1 MATSILQG
9 LGRAGADIGTGA
21 GIVADENRQ
30 NAEAQLR
37 QLQAKMQ
44 FAEFQQRLKEFQA
57 RQQTEEQKQPAN
69 MISTIEKSLN
79 RKLTDDEKQRFFG
92 IQPPTP
98 KAKYSS
104 MRYDDKGKLWGL
116 NTETNMEEQVPSK
129 GEFNA
134 PKKASTSP
142 LGKVNPI
149 VAAQIGK
156 PPDPAK
162 YPQGEDDPGYKGAMK
177 LWGIEAEKI
186 STRMAQSGAAA
197 RGAAYQLNRVG
208 NYITPD
214 GELVT
219 ATGGE
224 AIKNGYVGAAPG
236 FQAMSK
242 QAQFGEIKS
251 ASGKLRDSIT
261 ALQADDAFS
270 APQVIQMLRAMQS
283 PDQGSLSASINNLMA
298 SGLNDRQ
305 QDYVIWLG
313 QMAERILSIRSIAG
327 MGQGAEDLR
336 RAIQATIPNVASG
349 SKEFALKRLDA
360 VDNQISQLYRGIPS
374 VKSVPNQQQGV
385 TPPPGA
391 KIVDMTQ

>member
-9 LGRAGADIGTGA
+9 LGNFGSDIGKGA
-21 GIVADENRQ
+21 GIVSDENRQ
-30 NAEAQLR
+30 NARAQLE

-44 FAEFQQRLKEFQA
+44 LAEFQQRLKEFQA
-57 RQQTEEQKQPAN
+57 RQQAEQQKQPGP
-69 MISTIEKSLN
+69 L
-79 RKLTDDEKQRFFG
+79 RKAVEAAMKRPLTDDEAERLFG

-104 MRYDDKGKLWGL
+104 MRYDEKGKLWGL
-116 NTETNMEEQVPSK
+116 NNETGMEEPVPSK
-129 GEFNA
+129 GDFNA
-134 PKKASTSP
+134 PKKAIASP

-162 YPQGEDDPGYKGAMK
+162 YPQGEDDPAYKGAMK

-251 ASGKLRDSIT
+251 ASTKLRDSIT
-261 ALQADDAFS
+261 ALQPGDAFS
-270 APQVIQMLRAMQS
+270 APQVIQMLRAMQA
-283 PDQGSLSASINNLMA
+283 PDQGSLSATVNNLMA

-305 QDYVIWLG
+305 QDYVIWLS

-360 VDNQISQLYRGIPS
+360 VDNQITQLYRGIPS
-374 VKSVPNQQQGV
+374 VKSVPNQQQTN